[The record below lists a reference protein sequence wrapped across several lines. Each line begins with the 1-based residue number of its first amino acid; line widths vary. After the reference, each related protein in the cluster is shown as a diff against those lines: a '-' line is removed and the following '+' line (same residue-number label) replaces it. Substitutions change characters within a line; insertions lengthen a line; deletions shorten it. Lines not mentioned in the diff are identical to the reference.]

1 MFFLPTKPSETIGI
15 LNNCR
20 ADRVESHLRS
30 IAKAMTWRLGGTIV
44 TFAVA
49 WLFTHQLELAV
60 QIGILD
66 TVVKIGAFYGHERIW
81 NRLEF
86 GKPKPPEYQI

>member
-1 MFFLPTKPSETIGI
+1 MNPSGTIGI
-15 LNNCR
+15 LSIGG
-20 ADRVESHLRS
+20 ADNVESHLRS
-30 IAKAMTWRLGGTIV
+30 IAKAMTWRAGGTVV

-49 WLFTHQLELAV
+49 WFLTHQLELAA

-66 TVVKIGAFYGHERIW
+66 TIVKIGAFYGHERIW
-81 NRLEF
+81 NRLQF